1 MEEGK
6 QEDQN
11 KTERKRTDSDGRM
24 WSTRRRLGGQTS
36 LEIGCRKALPY
47 VTEERLHTHN
57 ILTGIQV
64 MRL

>member
-11 KTERKRTDSDGRM
+11 KMERKRTESDRRM
-24 WSTRRRLGGQTS
+24 WPTRRRLGGQTS
-36 LEIGCRKALPY
+36 LEIGCRKTLPH

-64 MRL
+64 MCL